1 MKTTKLTEREFNI
14 WSQWKRTFEDV
25 FDLVIKETMPLTGLS
40 AGDFGVLDRLTKEQD
55 HKMRQIELSNSM
67 GWSKSRLSHHL
78 TRMEKRDLI
87 IREPILGGI
96 MIVLTEQGKAQIS
109 NAQPIMAEAIK
120 KYFLDYLNEDDYK
133 AIERLANILPKF
145 DYRK

>member
-109 NAQPIMAEAIK
+109 NAQPIMAKAIK